1 MIANDVKMPSSWQA
15 KENAGKGWFTMF
27 VKRNPFLSIRKPEWI
42 SQARD
47 AVVNH
52 QENSTL
58 NC

>member
-1 MIANDVKMPSSWQA
+1 MPSSWQA